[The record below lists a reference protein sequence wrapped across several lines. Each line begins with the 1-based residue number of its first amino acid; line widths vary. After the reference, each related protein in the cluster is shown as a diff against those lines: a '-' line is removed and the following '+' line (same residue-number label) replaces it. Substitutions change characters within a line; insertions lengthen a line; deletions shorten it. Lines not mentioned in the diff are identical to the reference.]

1 MRKIYH
7 LSGEVLID
15 DSRAGVR
22 GKWGEDCKRASETV
36 EG

>member
-1 MRKIYH
+1 MRKISH
-7 LSGEVLID
+7 LSEVLID

-22 GKWGEDCKRASETV
+22 GKWGEDCKPASETV